1 MVRTLLVSVLLLLGG
16 LAPEPSFAHPHF
28 QPQRVVSI
36 NLCTDQLAMMVAGPD
51 QLISVSKLAFD
62 PNTSV
67 MVDRAKRYRMNHARA
82 EEIIRMKP
90 DLVLAGIYTSKNTI
104 NLLQRFGVRV
114 EQFSPDSGFD
124 AIRKNILRIGN
135 LLGQH
140 ERASRLL
147 RDFDNKLASLK
158 KSAPKEQKVLAS
170 YEPSSYTGGAGTL
183 ANEMIKAAGLRH
195 MGEDLGFHGSSV
207 KLSLEALIRENPD
220 FVMSW
225 SQWTGGPARATQI
238 LRHPALDE
246 WFGPERRVTVDT
258 RYWICGGPF
267 TVDAIA
273 DLQKKILQRE
283 RGN

>member
-1 MVRTLLVSVLLLLGG
+1 MVRTLLIFALIVFGG
-16 LAPEPSFAHPHF
+16 LVPGPGFARPN
-28 QPQRVVSI
+28 RVVSI
-36 NLCTDQLAMMVAGPD
+36 NLCTDQLAMMVADPQ

-67 MVDRAKRYRMNHARA
+67 MVKQAKRYKKNHARA
-82 EEIIRMKP
+82 EEIIRLQP

-104 NLLQRFGVRV
+104 NLLQSLGVRV
-114 EQFSPDSGFD
+114 EQFAPDSGFE
-124 AIRKNILRIGN
+124 AIRKNITRIGA
-135 LLGQH
+135 LLGQ
-140 ERASRLL
+140 ETRANRMLK
-147 RDFDNKLASLK
+147 DFDNKLAALRK
-158 KSAPKEQKVLAS
+158 NAPKEHKVLAS

-195 MGEDLGFHGSSV
+195 MGEELGFRGSSV

-220 FVMSW
+220 YVMTW

-238 LRHPALDE
+238 LHHPALDE
-246 WFGPERRVTVDT
+246 WFGPDRRVTVDT

-267 TVDAIA
+267 TVDAVA
-273 DLQKKILQRE
+273 DLQKQIVQRE